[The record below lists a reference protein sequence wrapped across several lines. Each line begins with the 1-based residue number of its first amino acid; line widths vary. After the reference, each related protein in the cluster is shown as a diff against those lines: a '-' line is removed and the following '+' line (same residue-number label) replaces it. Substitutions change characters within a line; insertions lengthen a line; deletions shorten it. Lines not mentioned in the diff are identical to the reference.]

1 MRCSLHSIWVVLLI
15 NLAAG
20 AQEMAVR
27 PTTRPATTQL
37 SATQMANADVETI
50 VFLRHGEKPKEGFGQ
65 LTPQGLNRALALS
78 EVLPGKYGKPDYLF
92 APDPREKV
100 TDPGGLSNYI
110 RPLATIEP
118 TAIALGMPVQTPCGF
133 KDIEELNDELCKPV
147 YARAKIFVCW
157 EHLYEQRSV
166 IELLNKFGG
175 DASVVPE
182 WPRNDY
188 DSLFVVKIYRTANGA
203 SSATFT
209 HEYEG
214 LNGQSATM
222 PKPAGK

>member
-1 MRCSLHSIWVVLLI
+1 MRSTFFFAWALLAI
-15 NLAAG
+15 TSTAG

-37 SATQMANADVETI
+37 SATQMASADVETI
-50 VFLRHGEKPKEGFGQ
+50 VFLRHGEKPKDGFGQ

-78 EVLPGKYGKPDYLF
+78 ELLPRKYGKPDFLF

-100 TDPGGLSNYI
+100 TDPGGLANYI

-118 TAIALGMPVQTPCGF
+118 TAIALSMPVQTPCGF
-133 KDIEELNDELCKPV
+133 KDIEELNDELCKPT

-157 EHLYEQRSV
+157 EHLYEQKSV

-175 DASVVPE
+175 DVSLVPE

-188 DSLFVVKIYRTANGA
+188 DSLFVVKIYRTRDGA
-203 SSATFT
+203 ATATFT

-214 LNGQSATM
+214 LNGQSPTM
-222 PKPAGK
+222 PTPAVK

>member
-1 MRCSLHSIWVVLLI
+1 MRYSFHFIFCLL
-15 NLAAG
+15 LVSVAAS

-27 PTTRPATTQL
+27 PTTRPATTQM
-37 SATQMANADVETI
+37 SATQMANADVETL

-78 EVLPGKYGKPDYLF
+78 EVLPRKYGKPNYLF

-118 TAIALGMPVQTPCGF
+118 TAISLGMPVQTPCGF
-133 KDIEELNDELCKPV
+133 KDIEELEDELCTPTYRK
-147 YARAKIFVCW
+147 AKVFVCW
-157 EHLYEQRSV
+157 EHLYEQRAV
-166 IELLNKFGG
+166 IQLLNKFGA
-175 DASVVPE
+175 DVSIVPE

-188 DSLFVVKIYRTANGA
+188 DSLFVVKIYRTADGA
-203 SSATFT
+203 AMATFA

-214 LNGQSATM
+214 LNGQSTSM
-222 PKPAGK
+222 PKPASM